1 MSSTPHDPF
10 YSSPFGPFYRRHS
23 PYIVQPEYRIY
34 EMNKRLQS
42 RTEDS
47 DILWWDAFTTEF
59 FEDDATLT
67 LSFCLEDGPKRY
79 TIGRTLIPRYFSTVF
94 EGGVTDL
101 HYILKHSKESFHNS
115 CITVDCDQ
123 CTMVTQ
129 HGKPMF
135 TKVCTE
141 GRLIL
146 EFTFDDLMRIKT
158 WHFTIRQFRE
168 LVPRSILAVHA
179 QDPQV
184 LEQLSKNITRVG
196 LTNFTLNYLRLCVIL
211 EPMQELMSRHKTYN
225 LSPRDCLKTCL
236 FQKWQRMVAP
246 PGHPQNFK
254 TEIFPTNHKKAEPM
268 RQTTTKR
275 RKRKNSASSASNSSL
290 GNSNSK
296 KRSPAGGF
304 NISSQQR
311 QDPVQMKKDV
321 MVVGEPTLM
330 GGEFGDEDERLITRL
345 ENTQYDA
352 ANGIDDEDDFNNSP
366 ALGNNSPW
374 GSKPPGG
381 QDTKPESTAPQP
393 SQ

>member
-1 MSSTPHDPF
+1 MLRSRAGPPPSLPTPQPSHRSEAPNRTMSNPNHDPF

-23 PYIVQPEYRIY
+23 PYMVQPEYRIY
-34 EMNKRLQS
+34 EMNKRLQT
-42 RTEDS
+42 RTEESDS
-47 DILWWDAFTTEF
+47 LWWDAFATEF
-59 FEDDATLT
+59 FEEDATLT

-94 EGGVTDL
+94 EGGVSEL

-115 CITVDCDQ
+115 CITLDCDQ

-141 GRLIL
+141 GRLIV
-146 EFTFDDLMRIKT
+146 EFAFDDLMRIKT
-158 WHFTIRQFRE
+158 WHFTIRQYRE
-168 LVPRSILAVHA
+168 LIPRSILAMHA

-184 LEQLSKNITRVG
+184 LEQLSKNITRMG

-246 PGHPQNFK
+246 P
-254 TEIFPTNHKKAEPM
+254 AEPA

-275 RKRKNSASSASNSSL
+275 RKRKNSASSASSSV
-290 GNSNSK
+290 GAAAGK
-296 KRSPAGGF
+296 KRSPATNF
-304 NISSQQR
+304 SLSSQ
-311 QDPVQMKKDV
+311 DV

-352 ANGIDDEDDFNNSP
+352 TNGLDDDDDFTGSP
-366 ALGNNSPW
+366 ALTNNGPW
-374 GSKPPGG
+374 SGKAANGG
-381 QDTKPESTAPQP
+381 PDGKAENAA
-393 SQ
+393 SQASQ